1 MKRKIMPLEI
11 LFSVIISATI
21 LFVISLICLEIKT
34 YSQKI
39 SKHSE
44 ASIIASNIIENMKVR
59 TFDDIGKYID
69 GMSYIGI
76 SKRLEGNIQ
85 YVTIHGNEFN
95 EKFFGTEIPKDYVVE
110 LQIEKYG
117 EEFEVIKKI
126 TLKVSYSIN
135 RKSESL
141 EVSTIIERENIN
153 ECNTPIINNE
163 YLDDIKFN
171 VEEYEI
177 IPIKFL
183 ENNKNTFVTTSKDD
197 IEWFNY
203 SAKRW
208 AKIIVFE
215 KENVTLKNLFVN
227 SDGTVN
233 EYVNYNGQTLRLRDY
248 IYVWIPN
255 FSISD
260 DVTYFRYGTGK
271 KAIKHDFLYMNG
283 KYMYLN
289 KTAEEI
295 KDISIEC
302 NFEGI
307 SGVWRK
313 LGDEEDIYY
322 KNFNQTKY
330 APINIY

>member
-11 LFSVIISATI
+11 IFSVIVSATI
-21 LFVISLICLEIKT
+21 LFIISLICLELKS

-39 SKHSE
+39 TKQSE

-69 GMSYIGI
+69 EMSYIGI

-85 YVTIHGNEFN
+85 YVTVHGNEFN

-110 LQIEKYG
+110 LQIEKIG
-117 EEFEVIKKI
+117 EEFEIIKKI
-126 TLKVSYSIN
+126 ILKVNYLVN

-141 EVSTIIERENIN
+141 EVSTIIERENID
-153 ECNTPIINNE
+153 ECNVPVITNE
-163 YLDDIKFN
+163 YLADIN
-171 VEEYEI
+171 LNNEEYEI
-177 IPIKFL
+177 VPIKYS
-183 ENNKNTFVTTSKDD
+183 ENKDSFVTTTKDD
-197 IEWFNY
+197 AEWFNY
-203 SAKRW
+203 SVKRW
-208 AKIIVFE
+208 AKIIAFAKG
-215 KENVTLKNLFVN
+215 KESLKDLFIN
-227 SDGTVN
+227 ADGTVN
-233 EYVNYNGQTLRLRDY
+233 EYINYNGQTLRLRDY

-260 DVTYFRYGTGK
+260 DITYFRYGTGK

-295 KDISIEC
+295 KDISEDC

-307 SGVWRK
+307 SGVWKR
-313 LGDEEDIYY
+313 LDDEDDVYY
-322 KNFNQTKY
+322 SNFNQTKY